1 MPEIKKPSKKP
12 ASVASQKEEK
22 KIVDMIPLFKYF
34 LIVDPSIHPYSRAY
48 LVRQY
53 QGILKTESDWKKE
66 MKSYEG
72 GT

>member
-1 MPEIKKPSKKP
+1 MPETKKSSKKP
-12 ASVASQKEEK
+12 AGVALQKEERK
-22 KIVDMIPLFKYF
+22 TANEIPLFKYF

-53 QGILKTESDWKKE
+53 QGMLKTESDWQKE

-72 GT
+72 GM